1 MDTVIS
7 AGCLIVSRSRL
18 YHAGERGLEEKI
30 VELSAIYLAAGLMV
44 GLGGLGAAIGVGV
57 LGSKL
62 IEGCARQPELGPALQ
77 GRFFVVMSVV
87 DVIPIIGLGLALYLI
102 FAVAPAI

>member
-1 MDTVIS
+1 
-7 AGCLIVSRSRL
+7 
-18 YHAGERGLEEKI
+18 
-30 VELSAIYLAAGLMV
+30 VELLSIYLAAGLMI

-62 IEGCARQPELGPALQ
+62 LEGCARQPELGAMLQ

-87 DVIPIIGLGLALYLI
+87 DVIPIVGLGLGLYLI
-102 FAVAPAI
+102 FAVAPGT